1 MEIFDQ
7 EKTQGKLFLQF
18 IWRYRVTLLVV
29 LIISSIGAR
38 IVSGFMEPE
47 YRSNGIIFPTN
58 SNRLEVVMHNPQFG
72 FDLDADRLMQILSSR
87 QMQDAVTTKYDLAD
101 YYNLDTTQVDWRG
114 QLTLNFISDI
124 TFFRS
129 KYMSI
134 VITAQTKSPKL
145 SADIVNYII
154 DTLDVMREN
163 IFMDNMTMQYDAVLS
178 DYKENERLV
187 MSLNDTLQGL
197 FEQNDTY
204 RHLYYQFRL
213 GDWRNGLQL
222 SPAQMNM
229 IEPVSERL
237 IASYVYEIERLSESK
252 KLLDEV
258 ADKIDKPF
266 PRVYQIDRAV
276 PSYYEVWPNIPLNI
290 GLTNLVALIGTLV
303 VLYLKEQIS
312 SQ

>member
-7 EKTQGKLFLQF
+7 EKTQGKLILQF
-18 IWRYRVTLLVV
+18 MWRYRLILLVA
-29 LIISSIGAR
+29 LIISGVGAY
-38 IVSGFMEPE
+38 VATSFMQPE

-58 SNRLEVVMHNPQFG
+58 SNRLEVVMVNPQFG

-87 QMQDAVTTKYDLAD
+87 QMQDAVTTKYNLAE
-101 YYNLDTTQVDWRG
+101 YYNLDTSEVDWRG
-114 QLTLNFISDI
+114 KLTLNFISDI

-134 VITAQTKSPKL
+134 VIAAQTKSPEL
-145 SADIVNYII
+145 SADIVNFII
-154 DTLDVMREN
+154 DTLDVMREG
-163 IFMDNMTMQYDAVLS
+163 IFKDNMTMQYNAVLA
-178 DYKENERLV
+178 DYEENERLV
-187 MSLNDTLQGL
+187 SSLNDTLQGL
-197 FEQNDTY
+197 FEKNDTY
-204 RHLYYQFRL
+204 RHLYYQLRL

-222 SPAQMNM
+222 SPEQMNM

-258 ADKIDKPF
+258 ADKIEKPF
-266 PRVYQIDRAV
+266 PGVYQIDRAV
-276 PSYYEVWPNIPLNI
+276 PSYYEVWPNIPLNV
-290 GLTNLVALIGTLV
+290 GLTSLVALIGTLI

-312 SQ
+312 SK

>member
-7 EKTQGKLFLQF
+7 EKTQGKLILQF
-18 IWRYRVTLLVV
+18 IWKYRITLVLVF
-29 LIISSIGAR
+29 IISAVGAG
-38 IVSGFMEPE
+38 VATNFMQPE

-58 SNRLEVVMHNPQFG
+58 SNRLEVVMQNPQFG

-87 QMQDAVTTKYDLAD
+87 QMQEGVIAKFDLAQH
-101 YYNLDTTQVDWRG
+101 YKLDTTELDWRST
-114 QLTLNFISDI
+114 LNLNFISDI
-124 TFFRS
+124 TYFRS

-134 VITAQTKSPKL
+134 VISAQTTSPEL

-163 IFMDNMTMQYDAVLS
+163 IFKDNMMMQYNAVLS
-178 DYKENERLV
+178 NYEENQRLV
-187 MSLNDTLQGL
+187 MSLNDTLQSL
-197 FEQNDTY
+197 FDQNETY

-222 SPAQMNM
+222 SADQMSM

-237 IASYVYEIERLSESK
+237 IASYVYEIERLTESK
-252 KLLDEV
+252 KLLDVV
-258 ADKIDKPF
+258 ADKIEKPF
-266 PRVYQIDRAV
+266 PGVYQIDRAV
-276 PSYYEVWPNIPLNI
+276 PSYFKEWPSVPVNV
-290 GLTNLVALIGTLV
+290 GLTSLVALIGTLI

-312 SQ
+312 EK

>member
-1 MEIFDQ
+1 M
-7 EKTQGKLFLQF
+7 LQF
-18 IWRYRVTLLVV
+18 IWRYRIILLIV
-29 LIISSIGAR
+29 LIISGLGAR
-38 IVSGFMEPE
+38 VATNYMQPE

-58 SNRLEVVMHNPQFG
+58 SNRLEVVMNNPQFG

-87 QMQDAVTTKYDLAD
+87 QMQDAVTRKYNLAE
-101 YYNLDTTQVDWRG
+101 YYKLDTTQVDWRG
-114 QLTLNFISDI
+114 KLTLNFISDI
-124 TFFRS
+124 TYFRS

-134 VITAQTKSPKL
+134 VISAQTTSPEL

-163 IFMDNMTMQYDAVLS
+163 IFKDNMTMQYNAVLA
-178 DYKENERLV
+178 DYQENERLV
-187 MSLNDTLQGL
+187 MSLNDTLESL
-197 FEQNDTY
+197 FDKNDTY
-204 RHLYYQFRL
+204 RHLYYQLRL

-222 SPAQMNM
+222 SAEQMNM

-252 KLLDEV
+252 KMLDVV

-266 PRVYQIDRAV
+266 PGVYQIDRAV
-276 PSYYEVWPNIPLNI
+276 PSYYQEWPSVPINV
-290 GLTNLVALIGTLV
+290 GLTCLVALLGTLL

-312 SQ
+312 TK